1 MDICVYQEG
10 EDCYDECVIDH
21 PELIIIRVTPLFAS
35 LITTS
40 SNYENWTGQPG
51 ILSQASD
58 SLTNIVNIQDI
69 SSRLASFYGVT
80 NVNSVRGQH
89 FSFS

>member
-1 MDICVYQEG
+1 MPAMRERAEFNLVLVDICVYQEG

-40 SNYENWTGQPG
+40 SNY
-51 ILSQASD
+51 
-58 SLTNIVNIQDI
+58 
-69 SSRLASFYGVT
+69 
-80 NVNSVRGQH
+80 
-89 FSFS
+89 